1 MGTGDT
7 AQVLMN
13 STYMHLPYPLPK
25 TTTINVSPHHIS
37 FSPLF
42 PLPALFL
49 LFFIFTFE
57 TGFPLWPSLELV
69 VFLAKSLSTGIAGLC
84 Q

>member
-1 MGTGDT
+1 MDTGDT
-7 AQVLMN
+7 AQVLVN

-25 TTTINVSPHHIS
+25 TTTINVSPHLVS

-42 PLPALFL
+42 PPPALFK
-49 LFFIFTFE
+49 LFLVFTVE

-69 VFLAKSLSTGIAGLC
+69 VFLAKSLSAGIAGLC